1 MAAAEVRHRT
11 VEVASGVRLHVA
23 EAGPEDGPAVLLVHG
38 FPELWYSWRHQMRA
52 LAARGFR
59 AVAPD
64 LRGYGDSDA
73 PPGRDSYTVLHLV
86 GDLVALIADVGQPRV
101 FVAAHDWGAAV
112 AWQLCLLRPDL
123 VTAFVALSVEYHPRN
138 PTRSP
143 VQTLRAVC
151 GDGHYICFFQLGEC
165 LSVTLV
171 RSGLPGMTTTSLS
184 AAAFPQC
191 FPSGAAAFHE
201 RLCSSL
207 LKVQRECCRG
217 FDTVVTLGAWSIWKE
232 KNSRKPGVAE
242 AEFGRGDIKC
252 LLKKFYG
259 MRKAAPLIIPPGK
272 TLFDS
277 IDSDGTCPAWLS
289 EEDISY
295 YAEKFEK
302 TGFTGGLNYYRCID
316 LNWELTAPWTG
327 VPIKVPTKFIVGDQD
342 LTYNIPGVKDYIHK
356 GGLKA
361 CVPNLEDVVVMEGVA
376 HFINQEKPDEV
387 SDHICGFFSKF

>member
-1 MAAAEVRHRT
+1 
-11 VEVASGVRLHVA
+11 
-23 EAGPEDGPAVLLVHG
+23 
-38 FPELWYSWRHQMRA
+38 
-52 LAARGFR
+52 
-59 AVAPD
+59 
-64 LRGYGDSDA
+64 
-73 PPGRDSYTVLHLV
+73 
-86 GDLVALIADVGQPRV
+86 
-101 FVAAHDWGAAV
+101 
-112 AWQLCLLRPDL
+112 
-123 VTAFVALSVEYHPRN
+123 
-138 PTRSP
+138 
-143 VQTLRAVC
+143 
-151 GDGHYICFFQLGEC
+151 
-165 LSVTLV
+165 
-171 RSGLPGMTTTSLS
+171 MTTTSLS

-217 FDTVVTLGAWSIWKE
+217 FDIVVTLGAWSIWKE
-232 KNSRKPGVAE
+232 KNSRVFNNCTQSWLTFLQLWRKRTPSGCLLIPRRPRFLDTSSVSGKSECIPIALPSYWVLKGPKNYCFEKPGVAE

>member
-151 GDGHYICFFQLGEC
+151 GDGHYICFFQ
-165 LSVTLV
+165 
-171 RSGLPGMTTTSLS
+171 
-184 AAAFPQC
+184 
-191 FPSGAAAFHE
+191 
-201 RLCSSL
+201 
-207 LKVQRECCRG
+207 
-217 FDTVVTLGAWSIWKE
+217 
-232 KNSRKPGVAE
+232 KPGVAE